1 MRKNNLT
8 GMIPSLWGFLFIGF
22 AIVQLNDPDPLVW
35 ISIYSF
41 AALICFYSG
50 IKRIHSFI
58 LLLFTSLFAS
68 GCIYLWPSIYEG
80 IVMPMEHSS
89 NIELARES
97 LGLLICAIAMMNL
110 IFLNYIFMR
119 RLKMAKKRVH

>member
-41 AALICFYSG
+41 AALVCFYSG
-50 IKRIHSFI
+50 IKRIHSLI
-58 LLLFTSLFAS
+58 LLLFTSLFAAGS
-68 GCIYLWPSIYEG
+68 IYLWPPVYEG
-80 IVMPMEHSS
+80 ITMPMEHSS
-89 NIELARES
+89 NIELAREA
-97 LGLLICAIAMMNL
+97 LGLLICAVAMLNL
-110 IFLNYIFMR
+110 IFLNWIFMR
-119 RLKMAKKRVH
+119 RLKMAKRRVH